1 MTNPSAETQIATLR
15 EQLDAM
21 RDRLS
26 DMRTDV
32 EALQEE
38 RNRARKWGV
47 MALGSAVMGMAYWIF
62 NAITVG
68 HFK

>member
-38 RNRARKWGV
+38 RNRV

>member
-38 RNRARKWGV
+38 RNRALKWGV

>member
-1 MTNPSAETQIATLR
+1 MTTPSAETQIATLR
-15 EQLDAM
+15 EQLTAM
-21 RDRLS
+21 GDRLS

-38 RNRARKWGV
+38 RNQALKWGV

-62 NAITVG
+62 NAITGG